1 MRKDYLTQPE
11 ERDALI
17 ATLNHRGYM
26 LSQPEK
32 YIQAFID
39 FSAHAPGP
47 VLDIGA
53 AYGVATIPALEKGA
67 YVIANDLDE
76 RHLQILQRKV
86 PLSLLDHLEL
96 KPGKMPSEIDFEENS
111 LGAILT
117 SRVLSFLLPEELDLS
132 FEKIF
137 KWLIPG
143 GKLFYLG
150 GSPYMGT
157 FQKFLPTYEKHK
169 AEGHSWP
176 GFIENV
182 QSYAPERACDL
193 PDFMHLLDKEVLSR
207 SLLKAGFLIEE
218 MGYNAAKE
226 EYPQDMKLDGR
237 EQIGAIA
244 VKASTLSG

>member
-1 MRKDYLTQPE
+1 MTKEILTQPPVQ
-11 ERDALI
+11 DALI
-17 ATLNHRGYM
+17 VTLNHRGYM
-26 LSQPEK
+26 LSQPET

-39 FSAHAPGP
+39 FAANAPGP

-76 RHLQILQRKV
+76 RHLEILQRKV
-86 PLSLLDHLEL
+86 PGTLLDHLEL
-96 KPGKMPSEIDFEENS
+96 RSGRMPSEIDFEENS

-117 SRVLSFLLPEELDLS
+117 SRVLSFLLPEELEVS

-157 FQKFLPTYEKHK
+157 FQEFLPTYEKRK
-169 AEGHSWP
+169 AEGHKWP
-176 GFIENV
+176 GFIEDIR
-182 QSYAPERACDL
+182 SYAPERACDL
-193 PDFMHLLDKEVLSR
+193 PDFMHLLDEEVLSR
-207 SLLKAGFLIEE
+207 SLLKAGFIIEE
-218 MGYNAAKE
+218 LRYSAARE

-244 VKASTLSG
+244 VKY